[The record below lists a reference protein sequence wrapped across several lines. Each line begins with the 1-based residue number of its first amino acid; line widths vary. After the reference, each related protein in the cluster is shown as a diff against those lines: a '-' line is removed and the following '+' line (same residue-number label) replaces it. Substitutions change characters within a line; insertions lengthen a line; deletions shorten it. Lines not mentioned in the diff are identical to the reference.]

1 MNEQWTEQLR
11 QKMADY
17 QRPAPEVSWDEI
29 EQALTAGKTA
39 RTRMLWL
46 QRAAA
51 AAVVLLIAAAAYWT
65 IDKEPQTAENRLQ
78 TTDNKLQTAENKLQT
93 AENKLQTADSKLQV
107 LCRAKRQSRA
117 QSSER
122 EQARPQVQAQSSK
135 PEVRRTEEPEAR
147 NEEPEARNEEP
158 ELRNEE
164 PNAQSSM
171 VNGQWSMVKAQS
183 SKLQAQSSKLQAQSL
198 KLQAQ
203 SSKLTAKVYMSNM
216 MADSRRS
223 ASFYTPTNKTSYS
236 SHTEF
241 IAQAGSENS
250 NEGNGGFNDLT
261 NYKEVTVYDTIITTK
276 MVQTDQHIHH
286 RQPIRFGLSLRY
298 QLDDRWSVES
308 GLSYTRLSSDIT
320 TVEAGMT
327 TVTEQRLNYIGLPLN
342 VGYDLWKNR
351 TFGLYVTAGG
361 MIEKRLGATPWLFS
375 LNAAAGAEYRLNN
388 HFSLYAEPGLGYY
401 FPDGSATPTIYQDRP
416 LNFNLSLGLRF
427 HLK

>member
-39 RTRMLWL
+39 RTRKLWL

-65 IDKEPQTAENRLQ
+65 IDKGPQTAENRLQ
-78 TTDNKLQTAENKLQT
+78 TTDNKLQTAENKLQAT
-93 AENKLQTADSKLQV
+93 DSKLQV
-107 LCRAKRQSRA
+107 LCRDLREAPEHQWSARKRQSRA
-117 QSSER
+117 QSSKH

-135 PEVRRTEEPEAR
+135 PEVRRTEEPETR
-147 NEEPEARNEEP
+147 TEEPETRTEEFEARNEEP
-158 ELRNEE
+158 EVRNEE
-164 PNAQSSM
+164 PNVQSSKHNAQHTM
-171 VNGQWSMVKAQS
+171 HNGQWSMVKAQS
-183 SKLQAQSSKLQAQSL
+183 P
-198 KLQAQ
+198 
-203 SSKLTAKVYMSNM
+203 KLTAKVYMSNM
-216 MADSRRS
+216 IADSRHS
-223 ASFYTPTNKTSYS
+223 ASFYTTTNKTSYS
-236 SHTEF
+236 SHTEY
-241 IAQAGSENS
+241 IPHEVPVVYIDES
-250 NEGNGGFNDLT
+250 NGGGDAIT
-261 NYKEVTVYDTIITTK
+261 VYEEVTVYDTIITTK

-375 LNAAAGAEYRLNN
+375 LNAAAGAEYRLND

>member
-65 IDKEPQTAENRLQ
+65 IDKGPQTAENRLQ
-78 TTDNKLQTAENKLQT
+78 TTE
-93 AENKLQTADSKLQV
+93 SKLK
-107 LCRAKRQSRA
+107 AAIKRGQSDA
-117 QSSER
+117 CISSVER
-122 EQARPQVQAQSSK
+122 EQARPQVNAQSSK
-135 PEVRRTEEPEAR
+135 PEVRRTEEPELR
-147 NEEPEARNEEP
+147 IEEPETRTEEFEARNEEP
-158 ELRNEE
+158 EVRNEE
-164 PNAQSSM
+164 PNVQSSM
-171 VNGQWSMVKAQS
+171 HNAQHTMHNGQWSMV
-183 SKLQAQSSKLQAQSL
+183 
-198 KLQAQ
+198 QAQ

-216 MADSRRS
+216 IADSRHS
-223 ASFYTPTNKTSYS
+223 ASFYTTTNKTSYS
-236 SHTEF
+236 SHTEYIPSDVPINTDYAYVPDGAF
-241 IAQAGSENS
+241 YE
-250 NEGNGGFNDLT
+250 
-261 NYKEVTVYDTIITTK
+261 EVTVYDTIITTK
-276 MVQTDQHIHH
+276 MVHTDQHIHH

-327 TVTEQRLNYIGLPLN
+327 TVTEQRLDYIGLPLN

>member
-29 EQALTAGKTA
+29 DRALTAGKTA

-65 IDKEPQTAENRLQ
+65 IDKGPQTAENR
-78 TTDNKLQTAENKLQT
+78 LQTAENKLQT
-93 AENKLQTADSKLQV
+93 AENKLQATDSKLQV
-107 LCRAKRQSRA
+107 LCRDLREAPEHQWSARKRQSRA
-117 QSSER
+117 QSSKH
-122 EQARPQVQAQSSK
+122 EQARPQIRAQRSK
-135 PEVRRTEEPEAR
+135 PEVRRTEEPETR
-147 NEEPEARNEEP
+147 TEEPETRTEEFEARNEEP
-158 ELRNEE
+158 EVRNEE
-164 PNAQSSM
+164 PNVQSSM
-171 VNGQWSMVKAQS
+171 HNAQHTMHNGQWSMV
-183 SKLQAQSSKLQAQSL
+183 
-198 KLQAQ
+198 QAQ

-216 MADSRRS
+216 IADSRHS
-223 ASFYTPTNKTSYS
+223 ASFYTTTSKTSYS
-236 SHTEF
+236 SHTEY
-241 IAQAGSENS
+241 IPHEVPVVYIDES
-250 NEGNGGFNDLT
+250 NGGGDAIT
-261 NYKEVTVYDTIITTK
+261 VYEEVTVYDTIITTK

-361 MIEKRLGATPWLFS
+361 MIEKRLGATPWQFS
-375 LNAAAGAEYRLNN
+375 LNAAAGAEYRLND